1 MNALNLLLEE
11 KLIRLA
17 DDEREI
23 RPTRKLDDLM
33 LHWFLSDARV
43 QEIQSFFASAS
54 KNASASSSASEPV

>member
-1 MNALNLLLEE
+1 MNALNLLVEE

-33 LHWFLSDARV
+33 LHWFLRDARV
-43 QEIQSFFASAS
+43 MEIQSFFAG
-54 KNASASSSASEPV
+54 KTI